1 MMSNFVPYILVL
13 MVMDLLVEFYVTYVP
28 KHIVK
33 LILFLV
39 SLLLAFSDEI
49 NGLVEPI

>member
-1 MMSNFVPYILVL
+1 MPYILVL
-13 MVMDLLVEFYVTYVP
+13 VVMDLLVEFDVTYVP

-39 SLLLAFSDEI
+39 SLLLAFPDEI
-49 NGLVEPI
+49 NGLIEPV